1 MSDLAKPLFEDE
13 WLIAFDKPAGLLVAP
28 DRWDSNPHNMVQM
41 VRGRTSPACFN
52 LHGLDREASGAV
64 LFAKTKAPQKA
75 ASGPSVSGRITVEY
89 TVIIRGTPPPD
100 TDGMIDYP
108 IAPDPHWPGR
118 MRTLSSHGSPAE
130 TRYHVIERW
139 RGFALLN
146 VIPITN
152 VMHQIR
158 VHLAEI
164 GAPIVSDAT
173 YGDGFGL
180 ALSEI
185 KPKYKRKGSAEIPL
199 LSTLALHSTKL
210 SFAHP
215 VTGNPSV
222 IASDLPE
229 KFEIAL
235 KYLRRFA

>member
-1 MSDLAKPLFEDE
+1 MNNLERPLFEDE

-41 VRGRTSPACFN
+41 VRERTSPACFN

-64 LFAKTKAPQKA
+64 LFAKAKAPLKTA
-75 ASGPSVSGRITVEY
+75 KSSSVSDRITTEY
-89 TVIIRGTPPPD
+89 TAIVRGTPPSD
-100 TDGMIDYP
+100 DDGFVDFL
-108 IAPDPHWPGR
+108 IAADPHWPGR
-118 MRTLSSHGSPAE
+118 MRTLSSHGTPAE
-130 TRYHVIERW
+130 TRYHVVERW

-146 VIPITN
+146 VIPVTN

-164 GAPIVSDAT
+164 GAPIIADAT

-185 KPKYKRKGSAEIPL
+185 KPKYKRKDVAEKPL
-199 LSTLALHSTKL
+199 LSTLALHSSKL
-210 SFAHP
+210 SFDHP
-215 VTGNPSV
+215 ATGAPSV
-222 IASDLPE
+222 ITSDLPD